1 MEAHKMKK
9 ATAGLYLHIVD
20 ALALIVLGCMML
32 IWPNRGPDVVFLWM
46 GIALILPGVAKTA
59 TLLIRK
65 RIPGLG
71 AVDLAV
77 GLMQIVLGVLC
88 IVMPEALAGFFPA
101 IAACLLAF
109 GAIVLFAQ
117 AYTVIDHDDGSFM
130 LSFALGMLS
139 LTPPVVIF
147 IRPDWLADRIAPAAA
162 ASMIV
167 EGIFLLIAVWKAV
180 KANQD

>member
-1 MEAHKMKK
+1 MKK
-9 ATAGLYLHIVD
+9 AAAGLYLHIVD

-32 IWPNRGPDVVFLWM
+32 IWPNCGPDVVFLWM
-46 GIALILPGVAKTA
+46 GIALILPGAAKSA
-59 TLLIRK
+59 ALLMRK
-65 RIPGLG
+65 RMPGLG
-71 AVDLAV
+71 AVDVVV
-77 GLMQIVLGVLC
+77 GLMQIVLGLLC
-88 IVMPEALAGFFPA
+88 IAVPEALTGFFPV
-101 IAACLLAF
+101 IAACLLGF

-147 IRPDWLADRIAPAAA
+147 IRPDWLADRVAPAAA

-167 EGIFLLIAVWKAV
+167 EGIFLLIAVLKAV